1 MFNSHKRFDNQRL
14 EKYTEIFMLILAVLA
29 IGMLT
34 AESFFNLSAKTEKL
48 FSNIDFFICIV
59 FALEFCSRLAHVK
72 RGERL
77 AYISN
82 NLLDIMAFIPFDK
95 AFRLFRIARVS
106 RLLTLSQ
113 FFYIT
118 RAFRVARIFIFIRR
132 SIKGFH
138 RFIQTN
144 GLNYMLIFTVIVI
157 FLGAAGVHKF
167 ENRSFE
173 DALWWSLVTATTV
186 GYGDIAPKTIEGRMI
201 AALIM
206 VVGISLIGMITSTL
220 STFFLN
226 EERRKG
232 GNSNLKFVIEQ
243 LNNLED
249 LSVKEIKELKRII
262 DAYLEM
268 RVSSPNEEEE

>member
-1 MFNSHKRFDNQRL
+1 MFNSYNKFDNQRL

-34 AESFFNLSAKTEKL
+34 AESFFNLSAKTEDL

-72 RGERL
+72 SGERL
-77 AYISN
+77 DYILN
-82 NLLDIMAFIPFDK
+82 NLLDIIAFIPFDK

-106 RLLTLSQ
+106 RLLSLTQL
-113 FFYIT
+113 FYIT
-118 RAFRVARIFIFIRR
+118 KVFRVARIFIFVRR

-144 GLNYMLIFTVIVI
+144 GLNYMLIFTVVVI
-157 FLGAAGVHKF
+157 FLGAVGVHKF

-206 VVGISLIGMITSTL
+206 IVGISLIGMITSTL
-220 STFFLN
+220 STFFSN

-232 GNSNLKFVIEQ
+232 DNSNLKFVIEQ
-243 LNNLED
+243 LNNIED
-249 LSVKEIKELKRII
+249 LSAKEVKELKRII
-262 DAYLEM
+262 DAYLDM
-268 RVSSPNEEEE
+268 KLSSSTEEEE